1 MLDKMSG
8 ETSKRDC
15 MGMFAEAL
23 ETALSEPLTMD
34 AIEENAF
41 DHRMTIFHENCYSMG
56 VRGDN
61 TPEYADFPGYI
72 DGTKLYPDFKLIN
85 FKSFLEEV
93 PEGKSVSIYNTIK
106 DELMNNEK

>member
-8 ETSKRDC
+8 ETSKRDY
-15 MGMFAEAL
+15 MGMSAEGL

-41 DHRMTIFHENCYSMG
+41 DHRMTIFHEYWYSMG

-61 TPEYADFPGYI
+61 TSEYADFLGYI
-72 DGTKLYPDFKLIN
+72 DGTKLYPDFKLID
-85 FKSFLEEV
+85 FKSFLE
-93 PEGKSVSIYNTIK
+93 
-106 DELMNNEK
+106 